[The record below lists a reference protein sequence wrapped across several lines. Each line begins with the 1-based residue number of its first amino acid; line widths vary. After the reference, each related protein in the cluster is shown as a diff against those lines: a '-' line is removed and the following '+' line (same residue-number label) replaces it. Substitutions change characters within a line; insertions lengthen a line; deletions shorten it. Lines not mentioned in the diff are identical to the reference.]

1 MYPNQSVKC
10 GVGCGYRKVSNVEE
24 GNGSMT
30 HEKCELLSCRF
41 NSGHRCT
48 DEPNRKRCLDMCL
61 AVLGDDYMRFFEKE
75 RCAEDDLR

>member
-1 MYPNQSVKC
+1 
-10 GVGCGYRKVSNVEE
+10 
-24 GNGSMT
+24 MT